1 MNIHKT
7 STNRVFYPILFG
19 LYPVL
24 FLISVNLGEI
34 PFEQSWRAIFVVFL
48 ASLVLWAL
56 LKLVTKDKQ
65 KSALISTVLL
75 LSFFSYGH
83 IYNFLGQADVFSG
96 LLGRHRY
103 LFPLAIT
110 IILTSTF
117 WIIKKAHNLHS
128 TSRALNMIGVVLI
141 SLPVFQ
147 IATFEIR
154 TVFENKSAQISHG
167 KYNTNLTLNTNEA
180 PDIYYII
187 LDAYGRED
195 TLLELYDYDN
205 SSFISDLQN
214 MGFYVADCSVSNYE
228 KTIFSLPTTLNMKYL
243 DKLGG
248 DNLKRKSGAA
258 PDVVK
263 FKSLFSNNE
272 TRRFLE
278 ANGYT
283 TVAFQTG
290 FYWASWQDADY
301 YFSYAQI
308 NNGTDVAKNIHT
320 FLNEFESLLV
330 QSSAGLFFTDLLN
343 KGDLNL
349 GLDLDIEDDQ
359 EFPTGETEKKIRYY
373 TVNFALNT
381 LEDIPKS
388 IRGPKFVYAHIVSP
402 HQPYVFDP
410 NGKFVADQ
418 DDVNQG
424 YTDQISF
431 VNQRVLTIVENI
443 IQLSE
448 IPPII
453 ILQGDHGPP
462 ETESTPARMEILNA
476 YYLPDGGNNTLYS
489 SITPVNS
496 FRLIFDQYFG
506 TKYGLLDDFSWR
518 SVDFYRNPFKLKMVP
533 NKCEGK

>member
-1 MNIHKT
+1 MNIHKI

-34 PFEQSWRAIFVVFL
+34 PFEQSRRAIFVVFL

-128 TSRALNMIGVVLI
+128 TSRALNLIGVVLI

-228 KTIFSLPTTLNMKYL
+228 KTIFSLPTTLNMNYL

-248 DNLKRKSGAA
+248 DNLKRKSA
-258 PDVVK
+258 PLPDSVK

-272 TRRFLE
+272 ARRFLE

-283 TVAFQTG
+283 IVAFQTG
-290 FYWASWQDADY
+290 FYWASWHGADY
-301 YFSYAQI
+301 YFSYRQ
-308 NNGTDVAKNIHT
+308 NNEEEAAGEVIHT
-320 FLNEFESLLV
+320 FLNEFESLLL
-330 QSSAGLFFTDLLN
+330 QSSTGLLFIDLLN
-343 KGDLNL
+343 IGDLNS
-349 GLDLDIEDDQ
+349 GFDSVDDQ
-359 EFPTGETEKKIRYY
+359 EFSNSETQKQIRYN
-373 TVNFALNT
+373 TVNFTLDM

-388 IRGPKFVYAHIVSP
+388 IRGPKFVYAHVVSP
-402 HQPYVFDP
+402 HPPYVFNP
-410 NGKFVADQ
+410 NGDFVADQ

-424 YTDQISF
+424 YPDQISF
-431 VNQRVLTIVENI
+431 INQRVLAIVENI
-443 IQLSE
+443 IQSSE
-448 IPPII
+448 IPTII

-462 ETESTPARMEILNA
+462 ETESTAARMEILNA
-476 YYLPDGGNNTLYS
+476 YYLPDGGNFTLYS

-506 TKYGLLDDFSWR
+506 TKYGLLDDVSWR
-518 SVDFYRNPFKLKMVP
+518 SVDFYRNPFKLEMVP
-533 NKCEGK
+533 NTCEGK

>member
-1 MNIHKT
+1 MNTHKT

-24 FLISVNLGEI
+24 FLMSVNLGEI
-34 PFEQSWRAIFVVFL
+34 PLEQSWRAIFVVFL

-56 LKLVTKDKQ
+56 LKLVTKDNQ
-65 KSALISTVLL
+65 KSALISTVFLI
-75 LSFFSYGH
+75 SFFSYGH
-83 IYNFLGQADVFSG
+83 IYNFLGQADVLGG

-103 LFPLAIT
+103 LFPLAIS

-117 WIIKKAHNLHS
+117 WIIKNAHNLHS
-128 TSRALNMIGVVLI
+128 TSRTLNLIGVVLI
-141 SLPVFQ
+141 ILPVFQ

-167 KYNTNLTLNTNEA
+167 ENNTNLFLNTNDA

-205 SSFISDLQN
+205 SSFINELQN

-228 KTIFSLPTTLNMKYL
+228 KTVFSLPTTLNMNYL

-248 DNLKRKSGAA
+248 DNLKRKSA
-258 PDVVK
+258 PYPDLVK

-272 TRRFLE
+272 VRRFLE

-290 FYWASWQDADY
+290 YYWASWQDADY
-301 YFSYAQI
+301 YFSYTQI
-308 NNGTDVAKNIHT
+308 NNGTDIEKFIHT
-320 FLNEFESLLV
+320 SLNEFESLLV
-330 QSSAGLFFTDLLN
+330 QTSAGLLFTDLLN

-349 GLDLDIEDDQ
+349 DLDIEDDQ
-359 EFPTGETEKKIRYY
+359 EVSIGETEKQIRYN
-373 TVNFALNT
+373 TVNFALNM
-381 LEDIPKS
+381 LEDIPNS

-410 NGKFVADQ
+410 NGEFVANQ

-424 YTDQISF
+424 YPDQVLFI
-431 VNQRVLTIVENI
+431 NQRVLTIVENI
-443 IQLSE
+443 IQSSE

-462 ETESTPARMEILNA
+462 DTESTPARMEILNA

-506 TKYGLLDDFSWR
+506 TKYGLLDDVSWR
-518 SVDFYRNPFKLKMVP
+518 SVDFYRNPFKLKMAP
-533 NKCEGK
+533 NTCEGND

>member
-301 YFSYAQI
+301 YFSYTQI

-462 ETESTPARMEILNA
+462 ETESTAARMEILNA